1 MRSFQVIFKKMLK
14 NIYNYNK
21 IPLLLIALLPIGL
34 LISSGVSELL
44 SILLV
49 ILYITSLIYK
59 KDYSIINNPYFK
71 SLLIL
76 WLYLILNSILFSQVY
91 AASEYS
97 LRSIGFIKYILL
109 IFAFKYYLKKNKNF
123 KFILTFWTFIISLV
137 TFDVFFESYNGKNI
151 LGFVSSHETRIASFL
166 KQELKIG
173 HFILGFS
180 FLTTSYLFYKSQNR
194 SILFLL
200 FSYIFIII
208 LIISLY
214 LTGERSNAIRGL
226 FCLILFFVFGNKKIF
241 KYKYIFSI
249 LTIFC
254 LITLYNLSERLQI
267 RFNGQIINLIKNN
280 GIVKTLKDSQYG
292 AHYATAIQIF
302 KSYPLLGVGNK
313 NFRYECQKKE
323 YFNNKLALTNARCA
337 THPHQIYLELLSEH
351 GLIGAT
357 IILFI
362 IFFILYK
369 NIKIYVKKKNPIHLA
384 SILFVLQTFLPL
396 IPSGSFF
403 SSWTATVFWINFSIM
418 MTFCD
423 IKNLKK

>member
-1 MRSFQVIFKKMLK
+1 MLK
-14 NIYNYNK
+14 NIWKNNK
-21 IPLLLIALLPIGL
+21 IPLTLIALLPIGL

-49 ILYITSLIYK
+49 IFYISFLIYK
-59 KDYSIINNPYFK
+59 KDYSIINNLYFK
-71 SLLIL
+71 LLLIL

-91 AASEYS
+91 ATSEYS

-109 IFAFKYYLKKNKNF
+109 IFSFRFYLKKNKNF
-123 KFILTFWTFIISLV
+123 EFILLFWILIVAIVAFDIIY
-137 TFDVFFESYNGKNI
+137 ENYNGKNI
-151 LGFVSSHETRIASFL
+151 LGFVSSHKTRIASFL
-166 KQELKIG
+166 RTELKIG
-173 HFILGFS
+173 HFVLGFT
-180 FLTTSYLFYKSQNR
+180 FITAGYLFYKSQNR

-200 FSYIFIII
+200 FSYLFIII

-226 FCLILFFVFGNKKIF
+226 FCLICFFIFGNKKII
-241 KYKYIFSI
+241 KYKYFFLF
-249 LTIFC
+249 LTIFF
-254 LITLYNLSERLQI
+254 LVILYSVSERMQI
-267 RFNGQIINLIKNN
+267 RFYGQIISPIKNN
-280 GIVKTLKDSQYG
+280 GIIKTLNNSQYG
-292 AHYATAIQIF
+292 AHYDTAIKIF

-313 NFRYECQKKE
+313 NFRNECKKVK
-323 YFNNKLALTNARCA
+323 YFNPSLALTNERCA

-351 GLIGAT
+351 GLLGT
-357 IILFI
+357 LIILYI

-369 NIKIYVKKKNPIHLA
+369 NIKIYKKNKNPIHLA
-384 SILFVLQTFLPL
+384 SILFVAQTFLPL

-403 SSWTATVFWINFSIM
+403 VSWTATVFWINFSIM

>member
-1 MRSFQVIFKKMLK
+1 MLK
-14 NIYNYNK
+14 NIFKNNK
-21 IPLLLIALLPIGL
+21 IPLILIALIPIGL

-49 ILYITSLIYK
+49 IFYISFLIYK
-59 KDYSIINNPYFK
+59 KDYSIINNLYFK
-71 SLLIL
+71 LLLTL

-91 AASEYS
+91 VTSEYS

-109 IFAFKYYLKKNKNF
+109 IFSFKFYLKKNKNF
-123 KFILTFWTFIISLV
+123 EFILLFWIFIIV
-137 TFDVFFESYNGKNI
+137 IVAFDIFFESYNGKNI

-166 KQELKIG
+166 KEELKIG
-173 HFILGFS
+173 HFMLGFS
-180 FLTTSYLFYKSQNR
+180 FLTTGYLFYKSQNR

-200 FSYIFIII
+200 LSYLFIII

-226 FCLILFFVFGNKKIF
+226 FCLTLFFIFGNKKIL
-241 KYKYIFSI
+241 KYKYFFFI
-249 LTIFC
+249 LTIFS
-254 LITLYNLSERLQI
+254 LIILYNLSERIQI
-267 RFNGQIINLIKNN
+267 RFNGQIVNPIKNN

-292 AHYATAIQIF
+292 AHYDTAIQIF

-313 NFRYECQKKE
+313 NFRNECQKTE
-323 YFNNKLALTNARCA
+323 YFNAKLSLTNERCA

-351 GLIGAT
+351 GLLGT
-357 IILFI
+357 LIILFI
-362 IFFILYK
+362 IFFILYR
-369 NIKIYVKKKNPIHLA
+369 NVKIYKKNKNPIHLA

-403 SSWTATVFWINFSIM
+403 VSWTATVFWINFSIM
-418 MTFCD
+418 MIFCD

>member
-1 MRSFQVIFKKMLK
+1 MLK
-14 NIYNYNK
+14 NIWKNNK
-21 IPLLLIALLPIGL
+21 IPLGLIALLPIGL

-49 ILYITSLIYK
+49 ILYISFLVYK
-59 KDYSIINNPYFK
+59 KDYSIINNLYFK
-71 SLLIL
+71 LLFTL

-91 AASEYS
+91 ATSEYG

-109 IFAFKYYLKKNKNF
+109 IFSFRFYLKKNKNF
-123 KFILTFWTFIISLV
+123 EFILLFWILIV
-137 TFDVFFESYNGKNI
+137 AIVAFDIFYENYNGKNI

-166 KQELKIG
+166 RKELKIG
-173 HFILGFS
+173 HFVLGFT
-180 FLTTSYLFYKSQNR
+180 FITTGYLFYKSQNR

-200 FSYIFIII
+200 FSYLFIII

-226 FCLILFFVFGNKKIF
+226 FCLICFIIFGNKKII
-241 KYKYIFSI
+241 KYKYFFLF
-249 LTIFC
+249 LTIFS
-254 LITLYNLSERLQI
+254 LVILYSVSERIQI
-267 RFNGQIINLIKNN
+267 RFNGQIINPIKNN
-280 GIVKTLKDSQYG
+280 GIIKTLNNSQYG
-292 AHYATAIQIF
+292 AHYDTAIKIF

-313 NFRYECQKKE
+313 NFRNECKKVD
-323 YFNNKLALTNARCA
+323 YFNPSLTLTNERCA

-351 GLIGAT
+351 GLLGT
-357 IILFI
+357 LIILSI

-369 NIKIYVKKKNPIHLA
+369 NIKIYKKNKNPIHLA
-384 SILFVLQTFLPL
+384 SILFVAQTFLPL

-403 SSWTATVFWINFSIM
+403 VSWTATIFWINFSIM
-418 MTFCD
+418 MIFCD